1 MSWNRHFAVKLAAL
15 TASLVFG
22 LVVTANAET
31 WRIASKMPPTS
42 PEGKGFAKFG
52 ELVEKYSDGKIDVK
66 VFPSEQLGKSEAALE
81 QLQAG
86 TITVYVEGPSYLAK
100 WVPEMRY
107 TSASF
112 LFTDR
117 PSWVKFMHTPTVQGW
132 LKKVEDEAGIAIVG
146 DITGFVR
153 GPYRVL
159 VSKKRV
165 KGLEDLK
172 DLKLRMAP
180 MQLAVD
186 LWTYL
191 GCEVR
196 VLGWTEVYE
205 SISRGI
211 VNTVTSP
218 VALVESMKFYEVA
231 PHIVRT
237 DEYPQTIAFM
247 ANAKAYRGLSPELK
261 AAVDKA
267 FFDAADY
274 SNKIM
279 QDAAAASLKSMEA
292 KGVTYDEID
301 TSEIVAK
308 AAEFYRMKEK
318 KGEMPAGFMDLV
330 ASSK

>member
-1 MSWNRHFAVKLAAL
+1 MARMASYGSKVLMLSAAFAMAFATAA
-15 TASLVFG
+15 S
-22 LVVTANAET
+22 AET

-52 ELVEKYSDGKIDVK
+52 ELVQKYTNGKIDVK

-112 LFTDR
+112 LFKDR
-117 PSWVKFMHTPTVQGW
+117 PSWVKFMHTPTVKGW
-132 LKKVEDEAGIAIVG
+132 LKKVEDQAGIAIIG

-165 KGLEDLK
+165 KGLADLK
-172 DLKLRMAP
+172 GLKLRMAP

-211 VNTVTSP
+211 VDSVTSP
-218 VALVESMKFYEVA
+218 VALVQSMKFYEVA
-231 PHIVRT
+231 PHIIRT

-247 ANAKAYRGLSPELK
+247 ANAKAYRGLSPDLK
-261 AAVDKA
+261 KAVDKA

-274 SNKIM
+274 SNKLM
-279 QDAAAASLKSMEA
+279 QTDAAASLKAMEA

-301 TSEIVAK
+301 TSGIVAK

-318 KGEMPAGFMDLV
+318 KGEMPAGFMDAV
-330 ASSK
+330 ASAK

>member
-1 MSWNRHFAVKLAAL
+1 MSWNRHFAAKLAAL
-15 TASLVFG
+15 AASIVFG
-22 LVVTANAET
+22 LVVSANAET

-52 ELVEKYSDGKIDVK
+52 ELVEKYTNGEIDVK

-112 LFTDR
+112 LFKDR

-159 VSKKRV
+159 VSKKQV
-165 KGLEDLK
+165 KDLA
-172 DLKLRMAP
+172 DLQGLKLRMAP
-180 MQLAVD
+180 MQLAVE
-186 LWTYL
+186 LWTHL

-211 VNTVTSP
+211 VDTVTSP
-218 VALVESMKFYEVA
+218 IALVESMKFYEVA
-231 PHIVRT
+231 PHIIRT

-247 ANAKAYRGLSPELK
+247 ANAKAYRSLSPELK

-274 SNKIM
+274 SNNVM
-279 QDAAAASLKSMEA
+279 QDAAAASLKAMQA

-301 TSEIVAK
+301 TSDIVAK
-308 AAEFYRMKEK
+308 AAEFYRMKEQ

>member
-1 MSWNRHFAVKLAAL
+1 MSKNRHFAGRLTAL
-15 TASLVFG
+15 TAALILG
-22 LVVTANAET
+22 LVTTASAET

-52 ELVEKYSDGKIDVK
+52 ELVGKYTDGKIDVK

-112 LFTDR
+112 MFKDR

-165 KGLEDLK
+165 KGLADLQG
-172 DLKLRMAP
+172 LKLRMAP

-211 VNTVTSP
+211 VNSVTSP
-218 VALVESMKFYEVA
+218 VALVQSMKFYEVA
-231 PHIVRT
+231 PHIIRT

-247 ANAKAYRGLSPELK
+247 ANAKAYRGLSDELR

-274 SNKIM
+274 SNNLM
-279 QDAAAASLKSMEA
+279 QDSAAASLKAMEA

-301 TSEIVAK
+301 TSDIVAK

>member
-1 MSWNRHFAVKLAAL
+1 MSRNKCFAGKLAAL
-15 TASLVFG
+15 TAA
-22 LVVTANAET
+22 LVVGFVTTANAEI

-42 PEGKGFAKFG
+42 PEGKGFAMFG
-52 ELVEKYSDGKIDVK
+52 KLVGKYTNGKIDVK

-100 WVPEMRY
+100 WVPEMRF

-112 LFTDR
+112 MFKDR

-159 VSKKRV
+159 VSKTRV
-165 KGLEDLK
+165 KGLADLQG
-172 DLKLRMAP
+172 LKLRMAP

-186 LWTYL
+186 LWTHL

-231 PHIVRT
+231 PHIIRT

-247 ANAKAYRGLSPELK
+247 ANAKAYRGLNAELK
-261 AAVDKA
+261 AAVDQA

-274 SNKIM
+274 SNNLM
-279 QDAAAASLKSMEA
+279 QAAAAASLKAMEA

-301 TSEIVAK
+301 TTDIVAK

>member
-1 MSWNRHFAVKLAAL
+1 MSRNKRFAGRLAAL
-15 TASLVFG
+15 AAALVVG
-22 LVVTANAET
+22 LVTTANAEV
-31 WRIASKMPPTS
+31 WRIATKMPPTS

-52 ELVEKYSDGKIDVK
+52 ELVSKYTDGKIDVK

-112 LFTDR
+112 LFKDR
-117 PSWVKFMHTPTVQGW
+117 PSWVKFMHTPTVEGW

-159 VSKKRV
+159 VAKKEV
-165 KGLEDLK
+165 KGLQDLQG
-172 DLKLRMAP
+172 LKLRMAP
-180 MQLAVD
+180 MQLAVE
-186 LWTYL
+186 LWTHL
-191 GCEVR
+191 GAEVR

-205 SISRGI
+205 SISRG
-211 VNTVTSP
+211 VVESVTSP

-231 PHIVRT
+231 PHIMRT

-247 ANAKAYRGLSPELK
+247 ANAKAYRGLNDELR

-274 SNKIM
+274 SNNLM
-279 QDAAAASLKSMEA
+279 QDAAAASLKAMGA
-292 KGVTYDEID
+292 KGVTYAEID
-301 TSEIVAK
+301 TTDIVAK

-330 ASSK
+330 AATK